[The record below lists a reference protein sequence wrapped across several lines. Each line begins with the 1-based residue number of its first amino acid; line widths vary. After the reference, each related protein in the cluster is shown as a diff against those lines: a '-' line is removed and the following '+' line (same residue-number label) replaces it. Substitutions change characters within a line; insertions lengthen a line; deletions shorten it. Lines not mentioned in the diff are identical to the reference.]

1 MSRLHKRK
9 RPEHAPATCDLGSEI
24 EAISA
29 MTIDQLR
36 DRWMT
41 KHRFG
46 PPAALTKDLLA
57 RALCQQIQEERLG
70 GLDRPLRRLLS
81 EAARSGASPAPR
93 IKVGSVIVRE
103 HQGRVHEVVV
113 TPDGFLWAGETYA
126 SLSTIARKIT
136 GTSWNGP
143 RFFGL
148 RGRAGGPGLSCRI
161 PQEGFAARTQKP
173 ALVRRAETC
182 EPPLVQMEGRP

>member
-1 MSRLHKRK
+1 MSWIQTAGRRE
-9 RPEHAPATCDLGSEI
+9 RAPVGGNLAAEI

-36 DRWMT
+36 DLWRT
-41 KHRFG
+41 KHRVA
-46 PPAALTKDLLA
+46 PPSALTKDLLL
-57 RALCQQIQEERLG
+57 RALCYKIQEERLG
-70 GLDRPLRRLLS
+70 GLDRSLKRLL
-81 EAARSGASPAPR
+81 AQVARSGASPAPR

-103 HQGRVHEVVV
+103 HQGRVHEVIV
-113 TPDGFLWAGETYA
+113 TPEGFLWAGETYA

-148 RGRAGGPGLSCRI
+148 RGRAGEPGAMGTVPAKGPADRY
-161 PQEGFAARTQKP
+161 QKP
-173 ALVRRAETC
+173 AAVHRVGSGDA
-182 EPPLVQMEGRP
+182 PLAPKQGIS

>member
-1 MSRLHKRK
+1 MSRIPARK
-9 RPEHAPATCDLGSEI
+9 RPKHAPAVCDLAAEI
-24 EAISA
+24 GAISA

-36 DRWMT
+36 DLWKT
-41 KHRFG
+41 KHCVG

-70 GLDRPLRRLLS
+70 GLDRPLKRLLS
-81 EAARSGASPAPR
+81 EVTRSGVSPTPR

-113 TPDGFLWAGETYA
+113 TPDGFLWAGETFP

-148 RGRAGGPGLSCRI
+148 RVRRGVSGISGPV
-161 PQEGFAARTQKP
+161 PQEGSEVRLRKP
-173 ALVRRAETC
+173 AVVHRVEAC
-182 EPPLVQMEGRP
+182 EAPLAPKEASP

>member
-1 MSRLHKRK
+1 MGRIQTVDR
-9 RPEHAPATCDLGSEI
+9 REHAPVDCDLAAEI

-36 DRWMT
+36 DLWRT
-41 KHRFG
+41 KHRVG
-46 PPAALTKDLLA
+46 PPAALTKDLLV
-57 RALCQQIQEERLG
+57 RALCCQIQEERLG

-148 RGRAGGPGLSCRI
+148 R
-161 PQEGFAARTQKP
+161 
-173 ALVRRAETC
+173 VRRRRVWRFA
-182 EPPLVQMEGRP
+182 PSPAGRLRRPLTEASPRSQGRGLRGATRA